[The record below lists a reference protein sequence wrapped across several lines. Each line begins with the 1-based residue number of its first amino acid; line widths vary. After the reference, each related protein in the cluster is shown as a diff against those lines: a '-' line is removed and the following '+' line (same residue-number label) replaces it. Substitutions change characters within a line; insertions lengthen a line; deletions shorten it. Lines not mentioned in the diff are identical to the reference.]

1 MRRLLI
7 FFCALAVA
15 AGAKAQTSDLWTDYR
30 ATSFASFSAGDKT
43 ITIAS
48 AEELALLAYSIYTDG
63 SYRDYSITLG
73 RDIDLSGHGWIP
85 IGVAQTGYDF
95 IGTFDGARHTISN
108 LDVWVKQQK
117 DNEHDAGTDVTPN
130 GNVAGLFGQIG
141 TGGIVKDVIIS
152 SGPYIG
158 INNPTAACSV
168 GGIAGINKGTIVGC
182 ANAARVTGN
191 YPHAYVGGIAG
202 ENTGTI
208 QNSYNLGVVFT
219 SETDN
224 HIGGVAGDNKGL
236 VQNCFT
242 RCLITAGG
250 GTASETV
257 TAYPLAGNND
267 GTISGCF
274 YMDGSTIN
282 PLTPDIRAF
291 ADDGCNEQAVIDA
304 AATGTAQNILLQDRT
319 IYSDEAWNT
328 VCLPFSIPAGASGY
342 SPLAGATVKE
352 LDAASS
358 GFDPSTGVL
367 TLCFTDASTI
377 EAGRPYI
384 VRWDNAID
392 QNLSDPVFMGVTVEQ
407 TTENQRAVSTSD
419 GKVTFQGIFDALSV
433 TGEDKSRLY
442 LGAGNTLYYPDASMT
457 IGAFRAYFQL
467 NEGLTA
473 GDPISGGAIKAFA
486 LHLDGTETGILSTSA
501 SAERPTGG
509 HWYDLSGRKVADDA
523 SLSAPRRSWQKG
535 IYIHHGKKI
544 VVK

>member
-1 MRRLLI
+1 MLLA
-7 FFCALAVA
+7 ALA
-15 AGAKAQTSDLWTDYR
+15 AGAQAQTSGLWTDHR
-30 ATSFASFSAGDKT
+30 AASFASFSADEKT

-73 RDIDLSGHGWIP
+73 RDLDLSGHGWIP

-117 DNEHDAGTDVTPN
+117 DDEQDAADDVTPN

-191 YPHAYVGGIAG
+191 YPLARVGGIAG

-224 HIGGVAGDNKGL
+224 HVGGVAGDNKGL

-250 GTASETV
+250 DTPSQTV
-257 TAYPLAGNND
+257 TAYPLVGNND
-267 GTISGCF
+267 GTLSACF
-274 YMDGSTIN
+274 YMDGSTGN
-282 PLTPDIRAF
+282 PLTPAIRAF
-291 ADDGCNEQAVIDA
+291 ADDGRNEQAVIDA
-304 AATGTAQNILLQDRT
+304 AATGTPQNILLQGRT
-319 IYSDEAWNT
+319 IYSDRAWNT
-328 VCLPFSIPAGASGY
+328 VCLPFSIPAGATGY

-352 LDAASS
+352 LDAAAS

-367 TLCFTDASTI
+367 TLSFTDAGTI
-377 EAGRPYI
+377 QAGRPYI

-392 QNLSDPVFMGVTVEQ
+392 QNLSDPVFMGVTVQQ
-407 TTENQRAVSTSD
+407 TTAAQRAVTTAD
-419 GKVTFQGIFDALSV
+419 GKVTFQGIFDALTV
-433 TGEDKSRLY
+433 AGEDRSRLY
-442 LGAGNTLYYPDASMT
+442 LGADNTLYYPDASMT

-473 GDPISGGAIKAFA
+473 GDAVSGGAIKAFA
-486 LHLDGTETGILSTSA
+486 LHLDGTETAVRLPA
-501 SAERPTGG
+501 AAAERAAGAP
-509 HWYDLSGRKVADDA
+509 WYDLSGRQVVCEAPHA
-523 SLSAPRRSWQKG
+523 APRSALPKG
-535 IYIHHGKKI
+535 LYIRRGKKI